1 MNDNV
6 QTTIRE
12 DSLEDDTKTVKTETV
27 ELISLDEARAL
38 AGDAREERFFLS
50 RAIRDGLVGTVRVG
64 KRLGIVKA
72 DVLRLV
78 RWNTES
84 MELSDE
90 EKSLPERVGA
100 PPKSSLIVLFALMFS
115 IFVSAPS
122 FADEPYSSEI
132 HDSFQNLVPDAPP
145 PGATQVFSKW
155 VVGLYGVLEADGV
168 YDSTRSFSNWS
179 YNAGAASKQTVS
191 GSPAAVADIS
201 GGQGGLD
208 VNGSR
213 LGIMISSP
221 LYLGYRVRGLLEMD
235 FLAATGTPPPSAA
248 SWDNPTPHLRQ
259 AWMDVET
266 PEGGD
271 LLAGKYW
278 SLFGWQPYNLYSSV
292 QIQAGPAEAYGL
304 FPQARWY
311 LIGHLEGTLL
321 EPAVSIES
329 EEPAFGLPSAVEGL
343 KWAVPGW
350 PGEAMIGAT
359 GKGTLPFSVGVSA
372 IETPLSGWMTRGTGA
387 SASTSGFNEVAAAY
401 AIDAFLPIVPAKYDN
416 PDSTLTLSGE
426 FTSGAGDGF
435 QFPGLTW
442 GMGNYGTGTPGT
454 ALPFGTGIANGNAF
468 VPVQVQS
475 WNLTLQYF
483 FSDHARTSVALGIAH
498 VSAGNLAS
506 QADAVGPSSLSGGS
520 LSNGMAKYLL
530 PYNRNQYLHAD
541 LWHDFTP
548 AIRMGLEAGQYQ
560 TDYVGGLAA
569 LDTRLMTGWYFL
581 W

>member
-1 MNDNV
+1 
-6 QTTIRE
+6 
-12 DSLEDDTKTVKTETV
+12 LEDNTKTVKTESV
-27 ELISLDEARAL
+27 ELISLDEARNL
-38 AGDAREERFFLS
+38 AGNEREERLFLG
-50 RAIRDGLVGTVRVG
+50 RAIRDGIVGTVMVG
-64 KRLGIVKA
+64 TSRKLVKA

-78 RWNTES
+78 RWHTQS
-84 MELSDE
+84 MELSAE
-90 EKSLPERVGA
+90 EKNLTERVG
-100 PPKSSLIVLFALMFS
+100 PTVKPSLVVLLVVACSLFISAL
-115 IFVSAPS
+115 S

-145 PGATQVFSKW
+145 PGATTVFSKW

-168 YDSTRSFSNWS
+168 YDSTRSFSNWP

-191 GSPAAVADIS
+191 GSPAAAADLS

-208 VNGSR
+208 MNGSR
-213 LGIMISSP
+213 FGFMISSP
-221 LYLGYRVRGLLEMD
+221 LYQGYRVRGLLEMD
-235 FLAATGTPPPSAA
+235 FLATTGTPPPAPA
-248 SWDNPTPHLRQ
+248 GWDNPTPHLRQ

-266 PEGGD
+266 PGYGD

-292 QIQAGPAEAYGL
+292 QVQAGPGEAYGL

-311 LIGHLEGTLL
+311 LIGHLEGTLI
-321 EPAVSIES
+321 EPAISVES
-329 EEPAFGLPSAVEGL
+329 EEPAFGLPSFVEGL

-359 GKGTLPFSVGVSA
+359 GKGIEPLSVGVSA
-372 IETPLSGWMTRGTGA
+372 IETPLSGWMASGTGTN
-387 SASTSGFNEVAAAY
+387 ASTSGFNELATAY
-401 AIDAFLPIVPAKYDN
+401 AIDAFLPLLPAKYGN

-454 ALPFGTGIANGNAF
+454 ALPFGTGVVNGNAF
-468 VPVQVQS
+468 VPVEVQS
-475 WNLTLQYF
+475 WNITLQYF

-498 VSAGNLAS
+498 VSSGNLAS
-506 QADAVGPSSLSGGS
+506 QADAVGPSLLAGGS

-530 PYNRNQYLHAD
+530 PYNRNQVIHAD

-548 AIRMGLEAGQYQ
+548 AIRLGLEAGQYQ
-560 TDYVGGLAA
+560 TDYVGGLTA
-569 LDTRLMTGWYFL
+569 LDSRLMTGWYFL